1 LLKGLLLDIINLG
14 KFSEDDYI
22 ELLSQNPEEAD
33 LFDTIIQ
40 SSNSNVNSYKHKSA
54 YSKLINDD
62 IKRFN
67 LIKAEILQLQNN
79 NPELLKE
86 LRIIILR
93 LLKYNVLSK
102 EMFHELML
110 NILLLL

>member
-1 LLKGLLLDIINLG
+1 MLKSLLLDIVNLG
-14 KFSEDDYI
+14 KFSEDSYE
-22 ELLSQNPEEAD
+22 ELLAQNAEEAD
-33 LFDTIIQ
+33 LFDTII
-40 SSNSNVNSYKHKSA
+40 SSDSNINSYKHKSA